1 MFMVTLINFSEMNI
15 LSILLYNTLLII
27 IVLFNVSILHNF
39 RSCFSMASTFK
50 YRTL

>member
-1 MFMVTLINFSEMNI
+1 MVTLIYLSEMNI

-27 IVLFNVSILHNF
+27 MVLFNVSILHNF
-39 RSCFSMASTFK
+39 RSCFSMASTLK